1 MIAGTLSRRRRTVPW
16 VLLAVCLGL
25 CLSWQPGGL
34 VGLMV
39 ERQCVERV
47 EEGPRPVDETPASP
61 LAHDAGRGREP
72 RPPAPRSLEDAL
84 ASEGER
90 PVRRWHRERVL
101 AAPAAGVSRLI
112 MIGVSRI

>member
-1 MIAGTLSRRRRTVPW
+1 MPW

-25 CLSWQPGGL
+25 CLSWQSGGL

-72 RPPAPRSLEDAL
+72 RPPAPQSLEDAL